1 MKGGEGDFF
10 IRHHF
15 RIEGVEGSRI
25 QVVKFL
31 SLEPW
36 NPCLPADRLEFSN
49 LFGLGRLNGT
59 MTQVRTRFAPSPTG
73 DLHIGGAR
81 TALFNWLLAR
91 QARGVF
97 ILRIED
103 TDVAR
108 STQESIQ
115 VILDAMTW
123 LGMDWDEGP
132 FYQTQRVSFYREA
145 AEKLLK
151 EGKAYRCYCTPEEL
165 ETKRE
170 AALKAGIKPKY
181 DRTCLHRA
189 RLGAKPR
196 AQIPSAI
203 RFLSPDE
210 GKTVVEDLIQ
220 GRVEFDNTELDDL
233 IILRS
238 DGLPT
243 YNFSVV
249 VDDAT
254 MGITHVIRG
263 NDHLN
268 NTPRQIQIYQGLG
281 YPIPQF
287 GHVPMI
293 LGPDKKKLSKRHGA
307 QSVMEYKKLGYLPQ
321 AVVNYL
327 VRLGWSY
334 GDQEEFTREELIEKF
349 SLEAVGRSAAAIN
362 PGKLDWLNS
371 QYIKKIELDDLVQ
384 RVQPFIE
391 AKGYSNIDPDLL
403 RKAILSFKERV
414 KTLVEM
420 AELSEFYFC
429 DEIAYD
435 EKAAGKFLSQETMP
449 IFSQMI
455 PSLSKESVLGK
466 EKAHQLI
473 EQLAETRGE
482 PLVKIAQ
489 PIRVALTGRTVSPPI
504 DEVMEVLGKEKVI
517 KRLERAIE
525 YIKKSEIRIS
535 KSETNQKSK

>member
-1 MKGGEGDFF
+1 
-10 IRHHF
+10 
-15 RIEGVEGSRI
+15 
-25 QVVKFL
+25 
-31 SLEPW
+31 
-36 NPCLPADRLEFSN
+36 
-49 LFGLGRLNGT
+49 
-59 MTQVRTRFAPSPTG
+59 MTKIRTRFAPSPTG

-91 QARGVF
+91 HAQGVF

-103 TDVAR
+103 TDAAR
-108 STQESIQ
+108 STEEAIQ
-115 VILDAMTW
+115 VILDAMAW

-132 FYQTQRVSFYREA
+132 FYQTERISLYQEA
-145 AEKLLK
+145 SEKLLN

-165 ETKRE
+165 TAKRE

-181 DRTCLHRA
+181 DRTCLNRKSFPS
-189 RLGAKPR
+189 GKS
-196 AQIPSAI
+196 SAI
-203 RFLSPDE
+203 RFLSPEE
-210 GKTVVEDLIQ
+210 GKTVVEDIIQ
-220 GRVEFDNTELDDL
+220 GRVEFDNSELDDL

-254 MGITHVIRG
+254 MEITHVIRG

-268 NTPRQIQIYQGLG
+268 NTPRQIQIYQALN
-281 YPIPQF
+281 YPLPKF

-307 QSVMEYKKLGYLPQ
+307 QSVMEYQKMGYLPQ

-349 SLEAVGRSAAAIN
+349 GMEAVGRSAAAMN
-362 PGKLDWLNS
+362 PGKLDWLNA
-371 QYIKKIELDDLVQ
+371 QYIKKIELDELVQ
-384 RVQPFIE
+384 RVRPFIE
-391 AKGYSNIDPDLL
+391 AKGYLNIDPDRL
-403 RKAILSFKERV
+403 RKAVLSLRERA

-429 DEIAYD
+429 EEIAYD
-435 EKAAGKFLSQETMP
+435 EKMAVKFLNQETLLMLKQ
-449 IFSQMI
+449 II
-455 PSLSKESVLGK
+455 PSLLGESTLKKGNVHL
-466 EKAHQLI
+466 LI
-473 EQLAETRGE
+473 QQLAEMRGE

-489 PIRVALTGRTVSPPI
+489 PLRVALTGRTVSPPI
-504 DEVMEVLGKEKVI
+504 DEVMEVLGKEEVV
-517 KRLERAIE
+517 KRLQRAIE
-525 YIKKSEIRIS
+525 YINKL
-535 KSETNQKSK
+535 

>member
-1 MKGGEGDFF
+1 MSE
-10 IRHHF
+10 
-15 RIEGVEGSRI
+15 
-25 QVVKFL
+25 
-31 SLEPW
+31 
-36 NPCLPADRLEFSN
+36 
-49 LFGLGRLNGT
+49 
-59 MTQVRTRFAPSPTG
+59 VRTRFAPSPTG

-81 TALFNWLLAR
+81 TALFSWLLAR
-91 QARGVF
+91 HAHGVF
-97 ILRIED
+97 VLRIED

-132 FYQTQRVSFYREA
+132 FYQTERMSFYQEA
-145 AEKLLK
+145 AEKLLS
-151 EGKAYRCYCTPEEL
+151 EGRAYRCCCTPEEL
-165 ETKRE
+165 EIKRE

-181 DRTCLHRA
+181 DRTCLHRKSFPPG
-189 RLGAKPR
+189 RS
-196 AQIPSAI
+196 SAV
-203 RFLSPDE
+203 RFLSPDT

-268 NTPRQIQIYQGLG
+268 NTPRQIQIYQALG
-281 YPIPQF
+281 YPLPQF
-287 GHVPMI
+287 GHVSMI

-307 QSVMEYKKLGYLPQ
+307 QSVMEYQKLGYLPQ

-327 VRLGWSY
+327 VRLGWAY
-334 GDQEEFTREELIEKF
+334 GDQEEFTREELIGKF
-349 SLEAVGRSAAAIN
+349 TLDAVGKSAAAIN
-362 PGKLDWLNS
+362 PGKLDWLNA
-371 QYIKKIELDDLVQ
+371 QYIKKIELEELVQ
-384 RVQPFIE
+384 RARPFIE
-391 AKGYSNIDPDLL
+391 AKGYSNIDPHVF
-403 RKAILSFKERV
+403 RKALLSLRERV

-420 AELSEFYFC
+420 ADVSEFYFC
-429 DEIAYD
+429 EEITYD
-435 EKAAGKFLSQETMP
+435 EKAAAKFLNQETLPMLHEA
-449 IFSQMI
+449 IT
-455 PSLSKESVLGK
+455 SLLNESVLEK
-466 EKAHQLI
+466 ERVHSLI
-473 EQLAETRGE
+473 QQLAETRGE

-489 PIRVALTGRTVSPPI
+489 PIRVALTGRTVSPPM

-517 KRLERAIE
+517 QRLQKAIE
-525 YIKKSEIRIS
+525 KIG
-535 KSETNQKSK
+535 

>member
-1 MKGGEGDFF
+1 MS
-10 IRHHF
+10 
-15 RIEGVEGSRI
+15 GV
-25 QVVKFL
+25 K
-31 SLEPW
+31 
-36 NPCLPADRLEFSN
+36 
-49 LFGLGRLNGT
+49 
-59 MTQVRTRFAPSPTG
+59 TRFAPSPTG

-91 QARGVF
+91 HSRGVF

-108 STQESIQ
+108 STQESMQ

-132 FYQTQRVSFYREA
+132 FYQTQRMSFYQEA
-145 AEKLLK
+145 AEKLLR
-151 EGKAYRCYCTPEEL
+151 EGRAYRCYCTPEEL
-165 ETKRE
+165 EIKRE
-170 AALKAGIKPKY
+170 AALKTGIKPKY
-181 DRTCLHRA
+181 DRTCFHRKSFPP
-189 RLGAKPR
+189 GG
-196 AQIPSAI
+196 PSAI
-203 RFLSPDE
+203 RFLSPNE

-268 NTPRQIQIYQGLG
+268 NTPRQIQIYQALG

-307 QSVMEYKKLGYLPQ
+307 QSVMEYKTMGYLPQ

-334 GDQEEFTREELIEKF
+334 GDQEEFTREELIERF
-349 SLEAVGRSAAAIN
+349 SLEAAGKSAAAIN
-362 PGKLDWLNS
+362 PGKLDWLNA
-371 QYIKKIELDDLVQ
+371 QYIKKIDLEELVQ
-384 RVQPFIE
+384 RVRPFVE
-391 AKGYSNIDPDLL
+391 AKGYLNIDTDLL
-403 RKAILSFKERV
+403 RKAVLSLRERV

-420 AELSEFYFC
+420 ADVSEFYFC
-429 DEIAYD
+429 EEIAYD
-435 EKAAGKFLSQETMP
+435 EKAAATFLNQETISMFNQA
-449 IFSQMI
+449 IT
-455 PSLSKESVLGK
+455 SLLNESVLEK
-466 EKAHQLI
+466 ERVHGLI
-473 EQLAETRGE
+473 QQLAETRGE

-489 PIRVALTGRTVSPPI
+489 PLRVALTGRTVSPPI
-504 DEVMEVLGKEKVI
+504 DAVMEVLGKAEVI
-517 KRLERAIE
+517 KRLKRAIE
-525 YIKKSEIRIS
+525 KIG
-535 KSETNQKSK
+535 

>member
-1 MKGGEGDFF
+1 
-10 IRHHF
+10 
-15 RIEGVEGSRI
+15 
-25 QVVKFL
+25 
-31 SLEPW
+31 
-36 NPCLPADRLEFSN
+36 
-49 LFGLGRLNGT
+49 
-59 MTQVRTRFAPSPTG
+59 MTEVRTRFAPSPTG

-91 QARGVF
+91 HQKGVF
-97 ILRIED
+97 VLRIED

-132 FYQTQRVSFYREA
+132 FYQTQRAHLYREA

-151 EGKAYRCYCTPEEL
+151 KGRAYRCYCTPDEL
-165 ETKRE
+165 DAKRE
-170 AALKAGIKPKY
+170 ASLKAGLKPKY
-181 DRTCLHRA
+181 DRTCFHRKA
-189 RLGAKPR
+189 PPPDRHF
-196 AQIPSAI
+196 AI

-220 GRVEFDNTELDDL
+220 GRVEFDNAELDDL

-254 MGITHVIRG
+254 MEITHVIRG

-268 NTPRQIQIYQGLG
+268 NTPRQIQIYQALD
-281 YPIPQF
+281 YPLPAF
-287 GHVPMI
+287 GHVSMI

-307 QSVMEYKKLGYLPQ
+307 QSVMEYKNLGYLPQ

-334 GDQEEFTREELIEKF
+334 GDQEEFTQEELIEKF
-349 SLEAVGRSAAAIN
+349 SLEAVGKSAAAIN
-362 PGKLDWLNS
+362 PGKLDWLNA
-371 QYIKKIELDDLVQ
+371 QYIKRTDLDELVKLF
-384 RVQPFIE
+384 RPFIE
-391 AKGYSNIDPDLL
+391 AKGYLITDRDLL
-403 RKAILSFKERV
+403 RKAVLSLRERA

-429 DEIAYD
+429 KEVTYD
-435 EKAAGKFLSQETMP
+435 PKAAEKFLKSEFVP
-449 IFSQMI
+449 ILEQSAEAF
-455 PSLSKESVLGK
+455 SKEANLDKGK
-466 EKAHQLI
+466 VHQHI
-473 EQLAETRGE
+473 QQLADDRGE

-489 PIRVALTGRTVSPPI
+489 PIRVALTGKTVSPPI
-504 DEVMEVLGKEKVI
+504 DEVVEILGREVVI
-517 KRLERAIE
+517 QRLQRAIE
-525 YIKKSEIRIS
+525 YIKRPM
-535 KSETNQKSK
+535 

>member
-1 MKGGEGDFF
+1 
-10 IRHHF
+10 
-15 RIEGVEGSRI
+15 
-25 QVVKFL
+25 
-31 SLEPW
+31 
-36 NPCLPADRLEFSN
+36 
-49 LFGLGRLNGT
+49 

-91 QARGVF
+91 HSGGVF
-97 ILRIED
+97 VLRIED

-123 LGMDWDEGP
+123 LGMEWDEGP
-132 FYQTQRVSFYREA
+132 FYQTQRIAFYQGA

-151 EGKAYRCYCTPEEL
+151 EGKAYRCYCTPDEL
-165 ETKRE
+165 EKKRQ
-170 AALKAGIKPKY
+170 AALKAGGKPKY
-181 DRTCLHRA
+181 DRSCLNQKSFPTGRS
-189 RLGAKPR
+189 
-196 AQIPSAI
+196 SAI
-203 RFLSPDE
+203 RFLSPNA
-210 GKTVVEDLIQ
+210 GKTLVEDLIQ

-268 NTPRQIQIYQGLG
+268 NTPRQIQIYQALG
-281 YPIPQF
+281 YPIPLF
-287 GHVPMI
+287 GHVSMI

-307 QSVMEYKKLGYLPQ
+307 QSVMEYQKLGYLPQ

-349 SLEAVGRSAAAIN
+349 SLEAVGKSAAAIN
-362 PGKLDWLNS
+362 PGKLDWLNA
-371 QYIKKIELDDLVQ
+371 QYIKKIELEELVG
-384 RVQPFIE
+384 RVRPFIE
-391 AKGYSNIDPDLL
+391 AKGYLNVNPDLL
-403 RKAILSFKERV
+403 RKAIRSLRERV

-420 AELSEFYFC
+420 ADVSEFYFC
-429 DEIAYD
+429 EEITYD
-435 EKAAGKFLSQETMP
+435 EKAAEKFLSEETLPM
-449 IFSQMI
+449 FNQVMT
-455 PSLSKESVLGK
+455 SLSKESALEK
-466 EKAHQLI
+466 ENVHRLI
-473 EQLAETRGE
+473 QQIAETREE

-489 PIRVALTGRTVSPPI
+489 PIRVALTGRTVSPPM
-504 DEVMEVLGKEKVI
+504 DEVMEVLGKAEVI
-517 KRLERAIE
+517 KRLQKAIE
-525 YIKKSEIRIS
+525 YVKKSEIRIS
-535 KSETNQKSK
+535 

>member
-1 MKGGEGDFF
+1 
-10 IRHHF
+10 
-15 RIEGVEGSRI
+15 
-25 QVVKFL
+25 
-31 SLEPW
+31 
-36 NPCLPADRLEFSN
+36 
-49 LFGLGRLNGT
+49 
-59 MTQVRTRFAPSPTG
+59 MTKVRTRFAPSPTG

-91 QARGVF
+91 HTQGAF

-115 VILDAMTW
+115 VILDAMAW

-132 FYQTQRVSFYREA
+132 FYQTERILLYREA
-145 AEKLLK
+145 AEKLMK
-151 EGKAYRCYCTPEEL
+151 EGKAYRCFCIPEEL
-165 ETKRE
+165 EAKRE
-170 AALKAGIKPKY
+170 AALKAGVKPKY
-181 DRTCLHRA
+181 DRTCFKR
-189 RLGAKPR
+189 KPPYPDR
-196 AQIPSAI
+196 TNAI

-220 GRVEFDNTELDDL
+220 GRVEFGNAELDDL

-268 NTPRQIQIYQGLG
+268 NTPRQIQIYQAMD
-281 YPIPQF
+281 YPLPKF
-287 GHVPMI
+287 GHVSMI

-307 QSVMEYKKLGYLPQ
+307 QSVMEYKKMGYLPQ

-334 GDQEEFTREELIEKF
+334 GDQEEFTREELIQKF

-362 PGKLDWLNS
+362 PGKLDWLNA
-371 QYIKKIELDDLVQ
+371 QYIKKIELDELVE
-384 RVQPFIE
+384 RVRPFIE
-391 AKGYSNIDPDLL
+391 AKGYSVTDLNLL
-403 RKAILSFKERV
+403 RKAVLSLRERV

-420 AELSEFYFC
+420 ADLSEFYFRE
-429 DEIAYD
+429 EITYD
-435 EKAAGKFLSQETMP
+435 AKAAEKFLKSESVP
-449 IFSQMI
+449 ILEQSTDAF
-455 PSLSKESVLGK
+455 SKEAILDKGTV
-466 EKAHQLI
+466 HRHIQ
-473 EQLAETRGE
+473 QLAENRGE

-489 PIRVALTGRTVSPPI
+489 PIRVALTGKTVSPPI
-504 DEVMEVLGKEKVI
+504 DEVVEILGKSTVI
-517 KRLERAIE
+517 QRLRKAIE
-525 YIKKSEIRIS
+525 FIEHKE
-535 KSETNQKSK
+535 

>member
-1 MKGGEGDFF
+1 M
-10 IRHHF
+10 
-15 RIEGVEGSRI
+15 
-25 QVVKFL
+25 
-31 SLEPW
+31 
-36 NPCLPADRLEFSN
+36 
-49 LFGLGRLNGT
+49 
-59 MTQVRTRFAPSPTG
+59 
-73 DLHIGGAR
+73 
-81 TALFNWLLAR
+81 
-91 QARGVF
+91 
-97 ILRIED
+97 
-103 TDVAR
+103 
-108 STQESIQ
+108 Q

-132 FYQTQRVSFYREA
+132 FYQTQRMSFYQEA
-145 AEKLLK
+145 AEKLLR
-151 EGKAYRCYCTPEEL
+151 EGRAYRCYCTPEEL
-165 ETKRE
+165 EIKRE
-170 AALKAGIKPKY
+170 AALKTGIKPKY
-181 DRTCLHRA
+181 DRTCFHRKSFPP
-189 RLGAKPR
+189 GG
-196 AQIPSAI
+196 PSAI

-268 NTPRQIQIYQGLG
+268 NTPRQIQIYQALG

-307 QSVMEYKKLGYLPQ
+307 QSVMEYKTMGYLPQ

-349 SLEAVGRSAAAIN
+349 NLEAVGRSASAIN
-362 PGKLDWLNS
+362 PGKLDWLNA
-371 QYIKKIELDDLVQ
+371 QYIKKIELEELVQ
-384 RVQPFIE
+384 RVRPFVE
-391 AKGYSNIDPDLL
+391 AKGYLNIDTDLL
-403 RKAILSFKERV
+403 RKAVLSLRERV

-420 AELSEFYFC
+420 ADVSEFYFC
-429 DEIAYD
+429 EEIAYD
-435 EKAAGKFLSQETMP
+435 EKAAAKFLNQETISMFNQA
-449 IFSQMI
+449 IT
-455 PSLSKESVLGK
+455 SLLNESVLEK
-466 EKAHQLI
+466 ERIHGLI
-473 EQLAETRGE
+473 QQLAETRGE

-489 PIRVALTGRTVSPPI
+489 PLRVALTGRTVSPPI
-504 DEVMEVLGKEKVI
+504 DTVMEVLGKKEVI
-517 KRLERAIE
+517 KRLHRAIE
-525 YIKKSEIRIS
+525 FMKRVNVK
-535 KSETNQKSK
+535 

>member
-1 MKGGEGDFF
+1 
-10 IRHHF
+10 
-15 RIEGVEGSRI
+15 
-25 QVVKFL
+25 
-31 SLEPW
+31 
-36 NPCLPADRLEFSN
+36 
-49 LFGLGRLNGT
+49 
-59 MTQVRTRFAPSPTG
+59 
-73 DLHIGGAR
+73 
-81 TALFNWLLAR
+81 LAR
-91 QARGVF
+91 HRKGIFV
-97 ILRIED
+97 LRIED

-132 FYQTQRVSFYREA
+132 FYQTERKHFYREA
-145 AEKLLK
+145 AEELL
-151 EGKAYRCYCTPEEL
+151 GKGRAYRCYCTPEEL
-165 ETKRE
+165 DAKRE
-170 AALKAGIKPKY
+170 AALKAGLKPKY
-181 DRTCLHRA
+181 DRTCLHRKA
-189 RLGAKPR
+189 PHPDAPF
-196 AQIPSAI
+196 AI

-238 DGLPT
+238 DGFPT

-254 MGITHVIRG
+254 MEITHVIRG

-268 NTPRQIQIYQGLG
+268 NTPRQIQIYQALD
-281 YPIPQF
+281 YPLPAF
-287 GHVPMI
+287 GHVSMI

-307 QSVMEYKKLGYLPQ
+307 QSVMEYKKMGYLPQ

-349 SLEAVGRSAAAIN
+349 SLEAVGKSAAAIN

-371 QYIKKIELDDLVQ
+371 QYIKRTDLDELVKMF
-384 RVQPFIE
+384 RPFVE
-391 AKGYSNIDPDLL
+391 AKGYTIPDPDLL
-403 RKAILSFKERV
+403 RKAALSLQERA

-429 DEIAYD
+429 KEITYD
-435 EKAAGKFLSQETMP
+435 HKAAEKFLDRDSVFVFEQVVDAV
-449 IFSQMI
+449 
-455 PSLSKESVLGK
+455 SKEAVLDK
-466 EKAHQLI
+466 ERCHRLI
-473 EQLAETRGE
+473 QRLAENRGV

-489 PIRVALTGRTVSPPI
+489 PLRVALTGKTVSPPI
-504 DEVMEVLGKEKVI
+504 DEVMGILGQEVVI
-517 KRLERAIE
+517 QRLQRAIE
-525 YIKKSEIRIS
+525 YIRGIR
-535 KSETNQKSK
+535 

>member
-1 MKGGEGDFF
+1 M
-10 IRHHF
+10 I
-15 RIEGVEGSRI
+15 
-25 QVVKFL
+25 
-31 SLEPW
+31 
-36 NPCLPADRLEFSN
+36 
-49 LFGLGRLNGT
+49 
-59 MTQVRTRFAPSPTG
+59 QVRTRFAPSPTG

-91 QARGVF
+91 HEKGVF

-132 FYQTQRVSFYREA
+132 YYQTQRISYYQEA

-181 DRTCLHRA
+181 DRACLNRKFPPPG
-189 RLGAKPR
+189 R
-196 AQIPSAI
+196 PSAI
-203 RFLSPDE
+203 RFLSPNE

-220 GRVEFDNTELDDL
+220 GHVEFDNTELDDL

-249 VDDAT
+249 LDDAT

-268 NTPRQIQIYQGLG
+268 NTPRQIQIYQALG
-281 YPIPQF
+281 CPIPKF

-327 VRLGWSY
+327 VRLGWSF

-349 SLEAVGRSAAAIN
+349 SLESVGRSAAAIN

-371 QYIKKIELDDLVQ
+371 QYIKKIELEELVQ
-384 RVQPFIE
+384 RVRPFTE
-391 AKGYSNIDPDLL
+391 AKGYSNIDPDLF
-403 RKAILSFKERV
+403 RKAVLSLRERV

-420 AELSEFYFC
+420 ADLSEFYFRQ
-429 DEIAYD
+429 EIVYD
-435 EKAAGKFLSQETMP
+435 EKAAGKFLSRETIP
-449 IFSQMI
+449 IFNQVI
-455 PSLSKESVLGK
+455 AFLSIGVNPTRGLTEEIKKLSESGLTPDQIAEKIDPDKFFDHGSYPNAKESVLGR
-466 EKAHQLI
+466 ENVHRLI
-473 EQLAETRGE
+473 QQLAETRGE
-482 PLVKIAQ
+482 ALVKIAQ
-489 PIRVALTGRTVSPPI
+489 PIRVALTGRSVSPPI
-504 DEVMEVLGKEKVI
+504 DEVMEVLGKERVI
-517 KRLERAIE
+517 ERLKKAIE
-525 YIKKSEIRIS
+525 KIG
-535 KSETNQKSK
+535 

>member
-1 MKGGEGDFF
+1 MAE
-10 IRHHF
+10 
-15 RIEGVEGSRI
+15 
-25 QVVKFL
+25 
-31 SLEPW
+31 
-36 NPCLPADRLEFSN
+36 
-49 LFGLGRLNGT
+49 
-59 MTQVRTRFAPSPTG
+59 VRTRFAPSPTG

-81 TALFNWLLAR
+81 TALFSWLLAR
-91 QARGVF
+91 HAHGAF

-132 FYQTQRVSFYREA
+132 FYQTQRMSLYQEA
-145 AEKLLK
+145 GEKLLR
-151 EGKAYRCYCTPEEL
+151 EGRAYRCYCTPDEL
-165 ETKRE
+165 EKKRE

-181 DRTCLHRA
+181 DRTCLDRKSFPP
-189 RLGAKPR
+189 GK
-196 AQIPSAI
+196 PSAI
-203 RFLSPDE
+203 RFLSPDT
-210 GKTVVEDLIQ
+210 GKTMVEDLIQ

-238 DGLPT
+238 DGFPT

-268 NTPRQIQIYQGLG
+268 NTPRQIQIYQALG
-281 YPIPQF
+281 YPLPQF
-287 GHVPMI
+287 GHVSMI

-307 QSVMEYKKLGYLPQ
+307 QSVMEYQKLGYLPQ

-327 VRLGWSY
+327 VRLGWAY

-362 PGKLDWLNS
+362 PGKLDWLNA
-371 QYIKKIELDDLVQ
+371 QYIKKIELEELVQ
-384 RVQPFIE
+384 RVRPFIE
-391 AKGYSNIDPDLL
+391 AKGYSNIDPHVL
-403 RKAILSFKERV
+403 RKALVSLRERV

-420 AELSEFYFC
+420 ADVSEFYFC
-429 DEIAYD
+429 EEITYD
-435 EKAAGKFLSQETMP
+435 EKAAAKFLNQETLPMLHQA
-449 IFSQMI
+449 IT
-455 PSLSKESVLGK
+455 SLSNESALEKERVQG
-466 EKAHQLI
+466 LI
-473 EQLAETRGE
+473 QQVAETRGE
-482 PLVKIAQ
+482 LLVKIAQ

-504 DEVMEVLGKEKVI
+504 DEVMEVLGKERVI
-517 KRLERAIE
+517 ERLERATE
-525 YIKKSEIRIS
+525 YIQGHTAK
-535 KSETNQKSK
+535 

>member
-1 MKGGEGDFF
+1 
-10 IRHHF
+10 
-15 RIEGVEGSRI
+15 
-25 QVVKFL
+25 
-31 SLEPW
+31 
-36 NPCLPADRLEFSN
+36 
-49 LFGLGRLNGT
+49 
-59 MTQVRTRFAPSPTG
+59 MTKVRTRFAPSPTG

-91 QARGVF
+91 HQKGVF
-97 ILRIED
+97 VLRIED
-103 TDVAR
+103 TDAAR

-132 FYQTQRVSFYREA
+132 FYQTQRIHLYREA
-145 AEKLLK
+145 AEELLGK
-151 EGKAYRCYCTPEEL
+151 GKAYRCYCTPEEL
-165 ETKRE
+165 DAKRE
-170 AALKAGIKPKY
+170 AALKAGLKPKY
-181 DRTCLHRA
+181 DRTCLHRKVA
-189 RLGAKPR
+189 RPDS
-196 AQIPSAI
+196 PFAI

-254 MGITHVIRG
+254 MAITHVIRG

-268 NTPRQIQIYQGLG
+268 NTPRQIQIYQALD
-281 YPIPQF
+281 YPLPAF
-287 GHVPMI
+287 GHVSMI

-307 QSVMEYKKLGYLPQ
+307 QSVMAYKKMGYLPQ

-334 GDQEEFTREELIEKF
+334 GDQEEFTRQELIEKF
-349 SLEAVGRSAAAIN
+349 SLEAVGKSAAAIN

-371 QYIKKIELDDLVQ
+371 QYIKRTDLDELVKMF
-384 RVQPFIE
+384 RPFIE
-391 AKGYSNIDPDLL
+391 AKGYSITDPDLL
-403 RKAILSFKERV
+403 RKAVLSLRERA

-429 DEIAYD
+429 NEITYD
-435 EKAAGKFLSQETMP
+435 QKAAEKFLNRDSVSFLEQVVDA
-449 IFSQMI
+449 
-455 PSLSKESVLGK
+455 LSKEAVLDK
-466 EKAHQLI
+466 ERCHRLI
-473 EQLAETRGE
+473 QQLAETRGV

-489 PIRVALTGRTVSPPI
+489 PLRVALTGKTVSPPI
-504 DEVMEVLGKEKVI
+504 DEVVEILGQEVVI
-517 KRLERAIE
+517 QRLQKAVE
-525 YIKKSEIRIS
+525 YIRVHTIK
-535 KSETNQKSK
+535 

>member
-1 MKGGEGDFF
+1 
-10 IRHHF
+10 
-15 RIEGVEGSRI
+15 
-25 QVVKFL
+25 
-31 SLEPW
+31 
-36 NPCLPADRLEFSN
+36 
-49 LFGLGRLNGT
+49 
-59 MTQVRTRFAPSPTG
+59 MTEVRSRFAPSPTG

-91 QARGVF
+91 HANGKF

-103 TDVAR
+103 TDAAR

-115 VILDAMTW
+115 VILDAMIW

-132 FYQTQRVSFYREA
+132 FYQTQRIPLYQEA

-165 ETKRE
+165 EAKRE

-181 DRTCLHRA
+181 DRTCLRKEPPHSERA
-189 RLGAKPR
+189 YV
-196 AQIPSAI
+196 I

-220 GRVEFDNTELDDL
+220 GRVEFDNAELDDL
-233 IILRS
+233 ILLRS

-254 MGITHVIRG
+254 MSITHVIRG

-268 NTPRQIQIYQGLG
+268 NTPRQIQIYQALD
-281 YPIPQF
+281 YPLPKF

-307 QSVMEYKKLGYLPQ
+307 QSALEYMKMGYLPQ

-327 VRLGWSY
+327 VRLGWSC
-334 GDQEEFTREELIEKF
+334 GDQEEFTQEELIKKF
-349 SLEAVGRSAAAIN
+349 RLESVGKSAAAIN
-362 PGKLDWLNS
+362 PGKLDWLNA
-371 QYIKKIELDDLVQ
+371 QYIKKIELEELVQ
-384 RVQPFIE
+384 RIRPFIE
-391 AKGYSNIDPDLL
+391 AKGYSILDLGLL
-403 RKAILSFKERV
+403 RKAVVSLRERV

-420 AELSEFYFC
+420 ADLSEFYFRK
-429 DEIAYD
+429 EIPYD
-435 EKAAGKFLSQETMP
+435 EKAAEKFLKTDTGEMLEQ
-449 IFSQMI
+449 IVA
-455 PSLSKESVLGK
+455 SLSKDMVLDKGSG
-466 EKAHQLI
+466 HHLI
-473 EQLAETRGE
+473 QKWAETRGE

-489 PIRVALTGRTVSPPI
+489 PIRVALTGKTVSPPI
-504 DEVMEVLGKEKVI
+504 DEVMEALGKEEVI
-517 KRLERAIE
+517 RRLQRAIE
-525 YIKKSEIRIS
+525 YIKKM
-535 KSETNQKSK
+535 KGVA

>member
-1 MKGGEGDFF
+1 
-10 IRHHF
+10 
-15 RIEGVEGSRI
+15 
-25 QVVKFL
+25 
-31 SLEPW
+31 
-36 NPCLPADRLEFSN
+36 
-49 LFGLGRLNGT
+49 

-91 QARGVF
+91 HAKGVF

-132 FYQTQRVSFYREA
+132 FYQSQRISFYQEA
-145 AEKLLK
+145 AGKLLK

-181 DRTCLHRA
+181 DRTCLNR
-189 RLGAKPR
+189 KSFPPTK
-196 AQIPSAI
+196 PSAI
-203 RFLSPDE
+203 RFFSPDE

-268 NTPRQIQIYQGLG
+268 NTPRQIQIYQALG

-334 GDQEEFTREELIEKF
+334 GDQEEFTRKELIEKF

-362 PGKLDWLNS
+362 PGKLDWLNA
-371 QYIKKIELDDLVQ
+371 QHIKKIERDELVQ
-384 RVQPFIE
+384 WVQPFIE
-391 AKGYSNIDPDLL
+391 AKGYSSIDPDLL
-403 RKAILSFKERV
+403 RKAVLSLRERV

-420 AELSEFYFC
+420 ADLSEFYFC
-429 DEIAYD
+429 KEIAYD
-435 EKAAGKFLSQETMP
+435 EKAAGKFLNQET
-449 IFSQMI
+449 I
-455 PSLSKESVLGK
+455 PMLEQVIASLSNELVLEK

-473 EQLAETRGE
+473 QQLAETRGE

-489 PIRVALTGRTVSPPI
+489 PLRVALTGRTVSPPI
-504 DEVMEVLGKEKVI
+504 DEVMEVLGKTEMI
-517 KRLERAIE
+517 KRLHKAIE
-525 YIKKSEIRIS
+525 YIKGPK
-535 KSETNQKSK
+535 

>member
-1 MKGGEGDFF
+1 MSK
-10 IRHHF
+10 
-15 RIEGVEGSRI
+15 
-25 QVVKFL
+25 
-31 SLEPW
+31 
-36 NPCLPADRLEFSN
+36 
-49 LFGLGRLNGT
+49 
-59 MTQVRTRFAPSPTG
+59 VRTRFAPSPTG

-91 QARGVF
+91 HARGVF

-132 FYQTQRVSFYREA
+132 FYQTQRISFYQQA
-145 AEKLLK
+145 ADKLLK
-151 EGKAYRCYCTPEEL
+151 EGRAYPCYCTPDEL
-165 ETKRE
+165 EKKRE

-181 DRTCLHRA
+181 DRTCLHRKSFPPG
-189 RLGAKPR
+189 RS
-196 AQIPSAI
+196 SAV
-203 RFLSPDE
+203 RFLSPDT
-210 GKTVVEDLIQ
+210 GKTVVEDVIQ

-233 IILRS
+233 IVLRS

-268 NTPRQIQIYQGLG
+268 NTPRQIQIYQALG
-281 YPIPQF
+281 YPLPQF

-362 PGKLDWLNS
+362 PGKLDWLNA
-371 QYIKKIELDDLVQ
+371 QHIKKIELEELVQ
-384 RVQPFIE
+384 RVRPFIE
-391 AKGYSNIDPDLL
+391 AKGYSNIDSDLL
-403 RKAILSFKERV
+403 RKAVLSLRERV

-420 AELSEFYFC
+420 ADVSEFYFRE
-429 DEIAYD
+429 EITYD
-435 EKAAGKFLSQETMP
+435 EKAAGKFLSRET
-449 IFSQMI
+449 I
-455 PSLSKESVLGK
+455 PMFNQIMTSLSKEPVWGQ
-466 EKAHQLI
+466 ENVHRLI
-473 EQLAETRGE
+473 QQLADTRGE

-504 DEVMEVLGKEKVI
+504 DEVMEVLGRTEVI
-517 KRLERAIE
+517 KRLHRAIA
-525 YIKKSEIRIS
+525 YIE
-535 KSETNQKSK
+535 KSK